1 VSELRSITLD
11 NLQVHKNQLI
21 GKLSYLLK
29 SKVETTIASFLINQ
43 EQKISQ
49 VNLTILNVFVQM
61 MGIIDEYL

>member
-1 VSELRSITLD
+1 M
-11 NLQVHKNQLI
+11 HKNQLI

-43 EQKISQ
+43 DQKISQ